1 MLSTKE
7 APAATRA
14 VTGVRQPGTV
24 RAASCTM
31 PATPESAPALRR
43 FTADTARRWSLAGW
57 LAEDMCLAVAELVA
71 NAVLHSGSPD
81 VSVLISASRTTVS
94 VRVKD
99 RGEWRQRSKA
109 ELMAD
114 TSTRGRGLHIVDAV
128 AGGCCVILTRGG
140 TLVVAEWDLPAVVV
154 RTPRPGQPQP

>member
-7 APAATRA
+7 APAAAPA
-14 VTGVRQPGTV
+14 VTGPRHPGTV

-31 PATPESAPALRR
+31 PATAESAPALRR
-43 FTADTARRWSLAGW
+43 FAADTARRWSLAAW
-57 LAEDMCLAVAELVA
+57 LAEDICLAVAELVA

-81 VSVLISASRTTVS
+81 VSVLITASPTTVS

-109 ELMAD
+109 ELMED
-114 TSTRGRGLHIVDAV
+114 TATRGRGLHIVDAV
-128 AGGCCVILTRGG
+128 AGGCCVVLTREG
-140 TLVVAEWDLPAVVV
+140 TLVVAEWDVPTRV
-154 RTPRPGQPQP
+154 RTRRPE